1 MRDIRAYLIGILGT
15 GATILA
21 AGCGSDLST
30 QPGLEDQQAPR
41 RFTPSPIGS
50 FAKSGDLPAGQY
62 NAKVTFTI
70 TPGTEAYIAIGPHY
84 LYIPANAVCD
94 PNTSGYGVTMW
105 DKPCAS
111 ATKPITVKATAGL
124 EKGHPI
130 VEFDTHLRF
139 KPSRDSKYDVMLY
152 LRDDKASQK
161 STITWCPESS
171 TYCMDEAK
179 VAPGSQ
185 LQTRFDPKGLYV
197 YRKIEHFSGYN
208 VTGGRE
214 GCDPFD
220 PTCQEGGR

>member
-1 MRDIRAYLIGILGT
+1 MRDIRAYLVGILCT

-30 QPGLEDQQAPR
+30 QPGLEDQQAHPR
-41 RFTPSPIGS
+41 LTPNPLGS
-50 FAKSGDLPAGQY
+50 FARGGDLPPGQY

-70 TPGTEAYIAIGPHY
+70 NPSADAYIQIGPHY
-84 LYIPANAVCD
+84 LYIPANSVCD
-94 PNTSGYGVTMW
+94 PATSGYGVTTW
-105 DKPCAS
+105 SLPCA
-111 ATKPITVKATAGL
+111 TIKKPITVSATARL
-124 EKGHPI
+124 IDNHPI

-139 KPSRDSKYDVMLY
+139 KPSREAKYDVMLY
-152 LRDDKASQK
+152 LRDDKASGK

-171 TYCMDEAK
+171 TYCLDEAK

-185 LQTRFDPKGLYV
+185 LQTRFDSKALYV

-214 GCDPFD
+214 GCDPLD
-220 PTCQEGGR
+220 PTCQEGGQ